1 MKITKASW
9 KLGYHMGTRE
19 FYYISDAVVDAT
31 QSNAELSEL
40 VGRLCEVL
48 FDGTARPKHEAI
60 SYILG
65 LGYEV
70 EE

>member
-9 KLGYHMGTRE
+9 KLGYHIGTTE
-19 FYYISDAVVDAT
+19 FDNISDAVEDAT

-48 FDGTARPKHEAI
+48 YGDTARLKHEAV
-60 SYILG
+60 SHILG

>member
-9 KLGYHMGTRE
+9 ELGYHIGTTE
-19 FYYISDAVVDAT
+19 FDSISYAVEDAT

-48 FDGTARPKHEAI
+48 FGDTARLKHEAV

-65 LGYEV
+65 SDYEV
-70 EE
+70 GE

>member
-1 MKITKASW
+1 MKITKEVWYCGEMAQV
-9 KLGYHMGTRE
+9 KE
-19 FYYISDAVVDAT
+19 FNSISDAVEDAT
-31 QSNAELSEL
+31 QSNVELSEL

-48 FDGTARPKHEAI
+48 YGDTARLKHEAV
-60 SYILG
+60 SHILG

>member
-9 KLGYHMGTRE
+9 KLGYHIGTRE
-19 FYYISDAVVDAT
+19 FYNISDAIEDAT
-31 QSNAELSEL
+31 QSNVELSEL

-48 FDGTARPKHEAI
+48 YGDTARLKHEAV
-60 SYILG
+60 SHILG